1 MPGNNNRTVTH
12 QHFANNAAFQMLHIA
27 AIAFNHQGS
36 RRDHGTVNHG
46 EGAPAKNTANA
57 KENGEKR
64 KTQGPPDRRLGR
76 CGSDIRR
83 GFFMIHGRRHY

>member
-27 AIAFNHQGS
+27 AIAFNHQRS
-36 RRDHGTVNHG
+36 RGYHGTVNHG
-46 EGAPAKNTANA
+46 EGAPTKNTAHA

-64 KTQGPPDRRLGR
+64 KT
-76 CGSDIRR
+76 
-83 GFFMIHGRRHY
+83 